1 MATAARQAARQAIEA
16 PCAWHGRALA
26 ARDDWIWRLSV
37 AELGELDAA
46 LQGAR
51 RQDIAWPEI
60 TRESFPLPRLA
71 ARLAALADEL
81 ENGRGLV
88 LLRGLPVEDYEAD
101 DRKRLFMGL
110 AAHVGR
116 AVTQSVKGELMAE
129 IRDEGAGVG
138 AARGQMA
145 TGMPGETFLS
155 SRARVHTTG
164 ALRYH
169 TDRTDVVTLLCVR
182 PAKAGGVSNIVSSV
196 AIHNAM
202 LERRPDLLE
211 LLFGDYPRSR
221 FGEESK
227 DPSRVYHLPVFAL
240 EDGRFTSHYSRTY
253 IEAAQLIPGVP
264 RLGDAQIEALDLLHA
279 LAEELSYAMT
289 FQAGDMQFLNSHV
302 TYHARAPYEDHDEPA
317 RKRLLYRLWLAMP
330 NSRPLPA
337 NHAVLWGAT
346 AAGALRGG
354 IRASL
359 P

>member
-1 MATAARQAARQAIEA
+1 MATAARQAIEA
-16 PCAWHGRALA
+16 PCAWRGRDLA
-26 ARDDWIWRLSV
+26 ALDDWIWHLAD
-37 AELGELDAA
+37 AELSELDAA
-46 LQGAR
+46 LASVR
-51 RQDIAWPEI
+51 SQDIAWPDV

-71 ARLAALADEL
+71 ERLGALADEL

-88 LLRGLPVEDYEAD
+88 LLRGLPVGRYEAD
-101 DRKRLFMGL
+101 DRKRLFMGV

-116 AVTQSVKGELMAE
+116 PVTQSVKGELMAE
-129 IRDEGAGVG
+129 IRDEGAE
-138 AARGQMA
+138 ALARGQMT
-145 TGMPGETFLS
+145 TGKPGETFLS

-169 TDRTDVVTLLCVR
+169 TDRTDVVALLCVR
-182 PAKAGGVSNIVSSV
+182 PAKAGGLSTIASSV

-227 DPSRVYHLPVFAL
+227 NPSQVYQLPVFAL
-240 EDGRFTSHYSRTY
+240 EEGRFTSHYSRTY

-264 RLGDAQIEALDLLHA
+264 RLSEAQLEALELLHA
-279 LAEELSYAMT
+279 LAEELSFAMS
-289 FQAGDMQFLNSHV
+289 FQAGDLQFLNSHV
-302 TYHARAPYEDHDEPA
+302 TYHARAPYEDHDEPE

-337 NHAVLWGAT
+337 GHAVLWGAT
-346 AAGALRGG
+346 EAGALRGG